1 MGICCMSQGIQTGTL
16 YQPRGVGWRGRW
28 QGRGSRGRG
37 HMYPCGWFM
46 LMFDRKQQNSV
57 KQLFFNL
64 KKKKERIHDVRL
76 SYSENDQP
84 SVSISGWSMTGSIGR
99 SASLPA
105 SCGCHA
111 TGPSADTVELYC
123 TLQHDPRRFLGTSK
137 LKKRQP
143 KNELA
148 QWPET
153 HNLWAVLKKEVAK
166 MALVPVEAFG
176 LG

>member
-1 MGICCMSQGIQTGTL
+1 MGICCMTRELSKGSVTIWKGGMGRQMGRRFGSEGTWVYL
-16 YQPRGVGWRGRW
+16 WLILADIW
-28 QGRGSRGRG
+28 QKTTKF
-37 HMYPCGWFM
+37 CKAII
-46 LMFDRKQQNSV
+46 LQ
-57 KQLFFNL
+57 L
-64 KKKKERIHDVRL
+64 KKRIHDVRL

-84 SVSISGWSMTGSIGR
+84 PISISGWFMTGTMGR

-111 TGPSADTVELYC
+111 TGPSADAVELYC

-137 LKKRQP
+137 LKKCQP

-153 HNLWAVLKKEVAK
+153 HNLWADWRKKLPRWLWFQWK
-166 MALVPVEAFG
+166 PLV
-176 LG
+176 